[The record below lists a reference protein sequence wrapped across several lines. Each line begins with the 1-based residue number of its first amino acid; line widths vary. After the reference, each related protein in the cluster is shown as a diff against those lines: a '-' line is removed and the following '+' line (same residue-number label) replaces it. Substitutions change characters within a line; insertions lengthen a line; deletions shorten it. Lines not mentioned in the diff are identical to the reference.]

1 MGWVGLGWDNNTIP
15 LFCLCAVA
23 AGLQFTSFTM
33 CDVSLTKKK
42 KCDVSVYVV
51 FFFLLFINSSPS
63 CVCFILGQ
71 TRLSFLVNQ
80 IY

>member
-51 FFFLLFINSSPS
+51 FFFFT
-63 CVCFILGQ
+63 F
-71 TRLSFLVNQ
+71 
-80 IY
+80 